1 MIGEE
6 KQTTATSPVLSWI
19 LQKNPWISLS
29 CGIAVGV
36 FLHYVIFRLS
46 LPTEPFIYAAF

>member
-6 KQTTATSPVLSWI
+6 KQTSKLPTWI
-19 LQKNPWISLS
+19 LEKNPWISLS
-29 CGIAVGV
+29 CGIAVGA